1 MKKAISLIAISILT
15 ASLLFG
21 CKAKTVDNQNNG
33 ANQNSTAQNGQN
45 QGNSNGR
52 GQFQRADLSGQVV
65 SIKGNAVTIKV
76 IKQPQFTQQ
85 NGNNN
90 NGSSNGNGNNSSNN
104 NSNNNNNNNTGNN
117 NNPNSNNG
125 NGNNQGQRPR
135 RQLEFTGETKTIT
148 IPDGTSITTMVRG
161 NQGRQTEQL
170 KVSDLKANDIL
181 QIWYADKN
189 KGTFSKITVQEY
201 GVNGN
206 GGNGNNSNSNS
217 NNNSNSSNQSSSST

>member
-21 CKAKTVDNQNNG
+21 CKANTVDNQNNG

-45 QGNSNGR
+45 QGNFNGR

-76 IKQPQFTQQ
+76 IKQPQFTPQ

-90 NGSSNGNGNNSSNN
+90 NGSSNGNGNNSSGNNNNNN
-104 NSNNNNNNNTGNN
+104 NSNNN
-117 NNPNSNNG
+117 NSNNG

-170 KVSDLKANDIL
+170 KVTDLKANDIL
-181 QIWYADKN
+181 QIYYADKD
-189 KGTFSKITVQEY
+189 KGTISKISVQAY
-201 GVNGN
+201 GANGN
-206 GGNGNNSNSNS
+206 GGTGNNSNSNN
-217 NNNSNSSNQSSSST
+217 NNNSSSNQNSST